1 MDKTPAPTPSGTDE
15 LRSLLESL
23 VGQKAVLDVRLP
35 ELAVH
40 VLGSSSGLGYSQLN
54 ELLLL
59 LGFDRVDYSFFQFLV
74 DGTTEY
80 KDGVSFK
87 SFDEL
92 RAAVERFRQ
101 IGLLQGNVKYAFK
114 ELSGNPEALAIQ
126 VDRMRPVPIERFA
139 ARHAPIRPIK
149 AISPDLTYYLGY
161 VIEGALNARLEANPE
176 DTDALSEDRQ
186 RLAIVE
192 MGKANHEAYLASDHL
207 DVYVA
212 TSMRE
217 RHEYLAVNRLAS
229 EIFNHAE
236 LTPLNLRWFDPTQA
250 YCKDR
255 IDKGL
260 AEALMLRRAK
270 CTIYMAQETDTLGK
284 DSELASTLAQG
295 KSVIAFV
302 PAVEPGYA
310 KNLIDTLCD
319 AYPKRSRIDLMLE
332 QLKVFDAAA
341 AWKDRTVRK
350 WLDEPAAASEGEVEA
365 RLQAAVQ
372 KHYDSRYKMLR
383 ETHPLGI
390 QVNLESGVANGVL
403 VVRTVEACAKLVRAI
418 VTRTMQFYTA
428 EERGATVLRER
439 ISDCVFRL
447 ATHDLMLTNTF
458 WNFYLEPSE

>member
-1 MDKTPAPTPSGTDE
+1 MNETLRATPSSAAE
-15 LRSLLESL
+15 LRNLLENL
-23 VGQKAVLDVRLP
+23 VGQKAVLDVPLP
-35 ELAVH
+35 DLAVH
-40 VLGSSSGLGYSQLN
+40 VLVSSSGLGYSQLN

-74 DGTTEY
+74 DGTIEY
-80 KDGVSFK
+80 KDGASFK
-87 SFDEL
+87 SFEEL
-92 RAAVERFRQ
+92 RSAVERFRQ

-126 VDRMRPVPIERFA
+126 VNRMRPIPIERFA

-149 AISPDLTYYLGY
+149 PISPDLTYYLGY
-161 VIEGALNARLEANPE
+161 VIEGALRARLDANPD
-176 DTDALSEDRQ
+176 DTQAVREDRQ
-186 RLAIVE
+186 RLDVVE

-212 TSMRE
+212 TSMRQ

-229 EIFNHAE
+229 AIFNHAE
-236 LTPLNLRWFDPTQA
+236 LRDLKLRWFDPTQA

-260 AEALMLRRAK
+260 SEALMLRRAK

-302 PAVEPGYA
+302 PSVEPGYA
-310 KNLIDTLCD
+310 KRLIDTLCE
-319 AYPKRSRIDLMLE
+319 AYSGRSRINLMLE
-332 QLKVFDAAA
+332 QLEIFDSAA
-341 AWKDRTVRK
+341 AWQDRIVRK
-350 WLDEPAAASEGEVEA
+350 WLEEPSTASESEVEA
-365 RLQAAVQ
+365 RLQVAVQ
-372 KHYDSRYKMLR
+372 KHYDKRYTMLR

-390 QVNLESGVANGVL
+390 QVNLDSGVANGVL
-403 VVRTVEACAKLVRAI
+403 VVRSVEACAKLVRAI

-428 EERGATVLRER
+428 EDRGATVLRER